1 MSTIQASSATT
12 LPQLSMPHQ
21 SAQLQI
27 TQIFQLSLKQS
38 SVWAIKHA
46 LHILIFAVTHIVCM
60 DSCGALHLYRN
71 TRPCMSLYP

>member
-12 LPQLSMPHQ
+12 LPQLSMPNQ

-27 TQIFQLSLKQS
+27 TQLFQLSLKQS

-46 LHILIFAVTHIVCM
+46 LHILIFAVTYIVCM
-60 DSCGALHLYRN
+60 DSCGARHLYRN

>member
-60 DSCGALHLYRN
+60 DSCGARHLHRN
-71 TRPCMSLYP
+71 NCPCMSLYP

>member
-27 TQIFQLSLKQS
+27 TQLFQLSLKQS

-46 LHILIFAVTHIVCM
+46 LHILIFAVTYIVCM
-60 DSCGALHLYRN
+60 DSCGARHLYRN

>member
-27 TQIFQLSLKQS
+27 TQLFQLSLKQS
-38 SVWAIKHA
+38 SVWVIKHA

-60 DSCGALHLYRN
+60 DSYGARHLYRN

>member
-27 TQIFQLSLKQS
+27 TQLFQLSLKQS
-38 SVWAIKHA
+38 SVWVSMRCI
-46 LHILIFAVTHIVCM
+46 
-60 DSCGALHLYRN
+60 S
-71 TRPCMSLYP
+71 